1 METKWL
7 LIAFAILV
15 ILLIVYKFRHK
26 IFPGYFKKSEE
37 QVPLLN
43 ENHNPRKENIVENYQ
58 EPQEDYVMLNIV
70 VSPEE
75 NKEIDLGN
83 IYVKLYDEIVP
94 RTCENFKSLSK
105 IEFKNCKIHRLIPG
119 FMVQTGDYE
128 NGDGTG
134 GTSIFG
140 KKFPDENLQGK
151 HDRRGLLSMA
161 NAGPDTNGSQFFITF
176 GPAPHLDGKHVV
188 FGEVIKGMDVLDKL
202 EQIPTDSSDEPKDLL
217 YIKET
222 RITNR
227 LD

>member
-1 METKWL
+1 MDTKWL

-15 ILLIVYKFRHK
+15 ILLIVYKFRHNL
-26 IFPGYFKKSEE
+26 FPNYFNKKNEESTPLLSEE
-37 QVPLLN
+37 P
-43 ENHNPRKENIVENYQ
+43 PPIVENYQ
-58 EPQEDYVMLNIV
+58 EPEIKEEYVMLNIV
-70 VSPEE
+70 LSPEE
-75 NKEIDLGN
+75 NKEINLGN
-83 IYVKLYDEIVP
+83 IYVKLYDDIVP

-134 GTSIFG
+134 GTSIYG
-140 KKFPDENLQGK
+140 KKFPDENLRGK

-176 GPAPHLDGKHVV
+176 GPASHLDGKHVV
-188 FGEVIKGMDVLDKL
+188 FGEVVKGMEVLDQI
-202 EQIPTDSSDEPKDLL
+202 EQIPTDQNDEPKDLL

-222 RITNR
+222 RITNQ
-227 LD
+227 LG

>member
-1 METKWL
+1 MDTKWL

-15 ILLIVYKFRHK
+15 ILLIVYKYRHK
-26 IFPGYFKKSEE
+26 LFPGYFKTKEE
-37 QVPLLN
+37 QIPLLR
-43 ENHNPRKENIVENYQ
+43 EETPPIVENYE
-58 EPQEDYVMLNIV
+58 EPESKEDYVMLNIV

-83 IYVKLYDEIVP
+83 IYVKLYDGIVP

-105 IEFKNCKIHRLIPG
+105 IEYKNCKIHRLIPG

-128 NGDGTG
+128 NGNGTG
-134 GTSIFG
+134 GMSIYG
-140 KKFPDENLQGK
+140 EKFPDENLSGK

-161 NAGPDTNGSQFFITF
+161 NAGPNTNGSQFFITF

-188 FGEVIKGMDVLDKL
+188 FGEVVKGMEILDKI
-202 EQIPTDSSDEPKDLL
+202 EQMPTVDNDEPKDLL

>member
-1 METKWL
+1 MDTKWL

-15 ILLIVYKFRHK
+15 ILLIVYKFRHNL
-26 IFPGYFKKSEE
+26 FPNYFNKKNEESTPLLSEE
-37 QVPLLN
+37 P
-43 ENHNPRKENIVENYQ
+43 PPIVENYQ
-58 EPQEDYVMLNIV
+58 EPEIKEEYVMLNIV
-70 VSPEE
+70 LSPEE
-75 NKEIDLGN
+75 NKEINLGN
-83 IYVKLYDEIVP
+83 IYVKLYDDIVP

-134 GTSIFG
+134 GTSIYG
-140 KKFPDENLQGK
+140 KKFPDENLRGK

-176 GPAPHLDGKHVV
+176 APASHLDGKHVV
-188 FGEVIKGMDVLDKL
+188 FGEVVKGMEVLDQI
-202 EQIPTDSSDEPKDLL
+202 EQIPTDQNDEPKDLL

-222 RITNR
+222 RITNQ
-227 LD
+227 LG

>member
-26 IFPGYFKKSEE
+26 IFPGYFKKNEE
-37 QVPLLN
+37 QTPLLN
-43 ENHNPRKENIVENYQ
+43 ENHPPIVENYQ

-94 RTCENFKSLSK
+94 RTCDNFKSLSK

-188 FGEVIKGMDVLDKL
+188 FGEVIKGMDVLDKI
-202 EQIPTDSSDEPKDLL
+202 EQIPTDSTDEPKDLL